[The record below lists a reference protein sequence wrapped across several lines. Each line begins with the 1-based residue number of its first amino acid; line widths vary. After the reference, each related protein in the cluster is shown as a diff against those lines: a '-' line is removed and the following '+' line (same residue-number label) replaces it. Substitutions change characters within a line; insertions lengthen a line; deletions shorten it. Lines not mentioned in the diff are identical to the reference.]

1 MSKHGQKVIID
12 PNIVGT
18 VAGYGAAATQ
28 ASGSFAHAHSPNIHA
43 LSPRTSGATAKDRV
57 SSLAARDF
65 RLDLFRGISLLL
77 IFIDHI
83 PDNFLAFFTLQSVS
97 FSDAAEIFYFISG
110 YVAAMVYG
118 KVLLQHGFFAA
129 SLKVYKRV
137 WTLFIAH
144 IVLFM
149 VFVAEVSISVNHSGH
164 WIYNTQLRVDDFL
177 AEPGTAMFKAL
188 TLQFQPVYLDILPL
202 YIVFLMFFP
211 LVLKGF
217 SRNALLVMIPSV
229 FSYLGVQFWNWNL
242 PSYPEGHTWYFD
254 PFAWQFLFLMG
265 AYCGFTKLT
274 GRRVLPQ
281 SRWLLGVAIGF
292 LVVAGTIQFSATL
305 HGLSEA
311 IPRVLSFVVAADK
324 TTLAPLRILN
334 FVALAIV
341 VATLIPQNA
350 RFLTNPVGWSIVR
363 CGQHSLHVFC
373 FSIVLAVIS
382 QIVMQEIDGGVPL
395 QVAVNVIGIGSM
407 LGFGTLMS
415 WLRHEGKLPPPPQT
429 VS

>member
-1 MSKHGQKVIID
+1 MSNQGQKLNID
-12 PNIVGT
+12 PSVVGA
-18 VAGYGAAATQ
+18 VASYGASATQ
-28 ASGSFAHAHSPNIHA
+28 SNGSPAHANTAKLDA
-43 LSPRTSGATAKDRV
+43 LNQRTGSSIAKDRI
-57 SSLAARDF
+57 SNLAGRDF

-118 KVLLQHGFFAA
+118 KVLLQHGMFAA
-129 SLKVYKRV
+129 TLKVYKRV

-202 YIVFLMFFP
+202 YIVFLIIFP
-211 LVLKGF
+211 LVLKGL
-217 SRNALLVMIPSV
+217 SRHWLIVMIPSV
-229 FSYLGVQFWNWNL
+229 LSYLGVQLWNWNL

-254 PFAWQFLFLMG
+254 PFAWQFLFLLG
-265 AYCGFTKLT
+265 AYCGFAKLT
-274 GRRVLPQ
+274 GRRILPQ
-281 SRWLLGVAIGF
+281 APWLFAAAVGF
-292 LVVAGTIQFSATL
+292 LVIAGAIQFSATL

-341 VATLIPQNA
+341 VATLIPQQA
-350 RFLTNPVGWSIVR
+350 RFLTQTVAWSIIR

-373 FSIVLAVIS
+373 FSIILAVIF
-382 QIVMQEIDGGVPL
+382 QIVLQEIDGGMAL
-395 QVAVNVIGIGSM
+395 QVAINVIGIGSM

-429 VS
+429 VT

>member
-1 MSKHGQKVIID
+1 MSKQGQKVIID
-12 PNIVGT
+12 PNVVGA
-18 VAGYGAAATQ
+18 VAGYGATATQ
-28 ASGSFAHAHSPNIHA
+28 STGSFAHVHPPNVRN
-43 LSPRTSGATAKDRV
+43 LTPRPNPAAAKDRV
-57 SSLAARDF
+57 GSMAGRDF

-118 KVLLQHGFFAA
+118 KILLQQGLFAA

-202 YIVFLMFFP
+202 YIVFLMIFP
-211 LVLKGF
+211 LVLQGL
-217 SRNALLVMIPSV
+217 SRNVLLVMVPSV
-229 FSYLGVQFWNWNL
+229 LSYLGVQLWNWNL

-254 PFAWQFLFLMG
+254 PFAWQFLFLLG
-265 AYCGFTKLT
+265 AACGFAKLT
-274 GRRVLPQ
+274 GKRILPR
-281 SRWLLGVAIGF
+281 SPWLFGLSICF
-292 LVVAGTIQFSATL
+292 LVVAGAIQFSATL
-305 HGLSEA
+305 HGLMEA
-311 IPRVLSFVVAADK
+311 IPRVLSFVVVADK

-341 VATLIPQNA
+341 MATLIPQHA
-350 RFLTNPVGWSIVR
+350 RFLTNTIGWSIVR

-373 FSIVLAVIS
+373 FSIILAVIS

-395 QVAVNVIGIGSM
+395 EVAVNVIGIGSM

>member
-1 MSKHGQKVIID
+1 MSNQGQKLTID
-12 PNIVGT
+12 PSVVGA
-18 VAGYGAAATQ
+18 VASYGASATQ
-28 ASGSFAHAHSPNIHA
+28 SIGSPAQVSAANLHA
-43 LSPRTSGATAKDRV
+43 LNPRTTSGIAKDRI

-118 KVLLQHGFFAA
+118 KVLLQHGMFVAT
-129 SLKVYKRV
+129 LKVYKRV

-202 YIVFLMFFP
+202 YIVFLIFFP
-211 LVLKGF
+211 LVLKGL
-217 SRNALLVMIPSV
+217 SRNWMIVMIPSAL
-229 FSYLGVQFWNWNL
+229 SYLGVQFWNWNL

-254 PFAWQFLFLMG
+254 PFAWQFLFLLG

-274 GRRVLPQ
+274 GRRILPK
-281 SRWLLGVAIGF
+281 SPWLFATAVVF
-292 LVVAGTIQFSATL
+292 LVIAGSIQFSATL

-311 IPRVLSFVVAADK
+311 IPRLLSFVVAADK

-341 VATLIPQNA
+341 MATLIPQHA
-350 RFLTNPVGWSIVR
+350 RFLTQPIAWSIVR

-373 FSIVLAVIS
+373 FSIILAVIF
-382 QIVMQEIDGGVPL
+382 QIVLQEIDGGVPL
-395 QVAVNVIGIGSM
+395 QVAINVTGIGSM

-429 VS
+429 VT

>member
-1 MSKHGQKVIID
+1 MSKQSQKVIID
-12 PNIVGT
+12 PDIAGT

-28 ASGSFAHAHSPNIHA
+28 SSGSFAHVHSPNLHA
-43 LSPRTSGATAKDRV
+43 LSPRTTGAVAKDRV
-57 SSLAARDF
+57 SSLAGRDF

-211 LVLKGF
+211 LVLKGL
-217 SRNALLVMIPSV
+217 SRNALFVMIPSV
-229 FSYLGVQFWNWNL
+229 LSYLGVQLWNWNL

-254 PFAWQFLFLMG
+254 PFAWQFLFLIG

-281 SRWLLGVAIGF
+281 SRWLFGVAIGF
-292 LVVAGTIQFSATL
+292 LVIAGAIQFSATL

-341 VATLIPQNA
+341 MATLIPQNA
-350 RFLTNPVGWSIVR
+350 RFLTNPIGWSIVR